1 MTTSCFPK
9 SGYETVGGLVFFAR
23 MLDKIRLHAAGQL
36 PEGYNLGGGLDS
48 RMCRFLKL
56 PYETVVEKTRAEADD
71 HQVLEACY
79 AAAGQRPSEDEIAY
93 FNAFMSKRG
102 WRDENSEKLR
112 ASKEKRGWAAREEIQ
127 TSFDLQDAEEGR
139 K

>member
-1 MTTSCFPK
+1 MTSSRFPK
-9 SGYETVGGLVFFAR
+9 SGYEAVGGLVFFAR

-36 PEGYNLGGGLDS
+36 PEGYNLGGGLDT

-56 PYETVVEKTRAEADD
+56 PYEAVVGNTRNEADD
-71 HQVLEACY
+71 LRVLEACY
-79 AAAGQRPSEDEIAY
+79 TAAGSWPTADEIAC

-102 WRDENSEKLR
+102 WRDENSDKLR
-112 ASKEKRGWAAREEIQ
+112 ASKEKRGWASRDEIQ
-127 TSFDLQDAEEGR
+127 TTFDLQDAEEGR